1 MINPQEQIRRA
12 LSFFAFPAIKALA
25 QAEVTYERDCLEL
38 YDLIGPPISI
48 DQLKAVVMEVA
59 YQSTHKNSDVPGHL
73 AYLLKNKWYVE
84 GSPEPQDLMGVLDRV
99 FNHPVDCNEKC
110 LAKFLELRERAIQA

>member
-38 YDLIGPPISI
+38 YDLIGPPLSI
-48 DQLKAVVMEVA
+48 DQLKAIVMEVA
-59 YQSTHKNSDVPGHL
+59 YQSTHKNSDAPGHL

-84 GSPEPQDLMGVLDRV
+84 SSASRDLVDALDRV
-99 FNHPVDCNEKC
+99 FNHPVDCSEKC
-110 LAKFLELRERAIQA
+110 LAKFLELRERTIQA